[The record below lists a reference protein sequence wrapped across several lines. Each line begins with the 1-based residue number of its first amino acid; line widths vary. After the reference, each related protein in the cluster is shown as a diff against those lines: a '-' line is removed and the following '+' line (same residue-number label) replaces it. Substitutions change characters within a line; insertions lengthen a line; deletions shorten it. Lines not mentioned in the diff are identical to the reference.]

1 MGKVHNPICLGDVHK
16 MTKRPNAV
24 KYLKIILP
32 SEKYIGNTEEFAAL
46 EALLVVVTSAQ
57 PEPSCS
63 LVTPGSG
70 ELWLST
76 YSTVQ

>member
-1 MGKVHNPICLGDVHK
+1 MGK
-16 MTKRPNAV
+16 
-24 KYLKIILP
+24 
-32 SEKYIGNTEEFAAL
+32 TEEFAAL

-76 YSTVQ
+76 YSAVQYSNVQYSTVQYTVQLWLSTGFWK